1 MRKIPESSNHLKKYY
16 QKMILKRKNEILQGL
31 RKELHKGISKGV
43 ELRSSQ
49 GSDLGDLSTLNL
61 NNALSISFTDR
72 YSNIL
77 KGIDN
82 ALERV
87 EEGTYGYCEECDEK
101 IDRRRLEIIPFALYC
116 VKCQRK
122 IEEERKRGL
131 RR

>member
-16 QKMILKRKNEILQGL
+16 QKMILKRGNEILQGL